1 VAPLHALGL
10 CEVRDLIARGDV
22 SPLDVA
28 RDLVATIEER
38 DPALHAYLEVAGE
51 ETIAAARELV
61 GAKEARDARAFPL
74 FGVPIA
80 VKDNICTTGT
90 RTTCASRILSRY
102 RSPYAATAV
111 ERLAAAGALV
121 VGKTNLDE
129 FGMGS
134 STENSSFGATRNPWN
149 AARVPGGSSGGSAA
163 AVAADMA
170 FAALG
175 SDTGGSIRQ
184 PASFCGVV
192 GVKPTY
198 GRVSRYGL
206 VAFASSLDQVGPI
219 AKNVRDAALLL
230 EIVCG
235 RDGRDATSLDAPPPK
250 LTGSL
255 ERGLEGLTVGVPW
268 TFLEGNLDRAVAE
281 NLERVARDLEAN
293 GVTVRAVDLPSAR
306 HAVATYYVLANA
318 EASANLARF
327 DGVRYGHRAGDCD
340 DLVSMVTRTRS
351 EGFGAEVKRRVL
363 LGTYVLSAGYYDAY
377 YAQAQKVRS
386 LAIADFDRA
395 LAQCDVV
402 MTSTAPTPAFELGE
416 KTDDPVA
423 MYQSDVLTIPASL
436 AGLPAVSVPSGLSDD
451 RLPLGVQLVGRAL
464 DEETVLRA
472 AYGIERIVD
481 FQERAYA
488 G

>member
-1 VAPLHALGL
+1 MPPLHALGL
-10 CEVRDLIARGDV
+10 CEVRDLIARGEV
-22 SPLDVA
+22 TSLDVA
-28 RDLVATIEER
+28 QDLIATIEER
-38 DPALHAYLEVAGE
+38 DPALHAYLEVAGD

-61 GAKEARDARAFPL
+61 GAKEARDVRAFPL

-80 VKDNICTTGT
+80 VKDNICTVGT
-90 RTTCASRILSRY
+90 RTTCGSRVLEHY

-111 ERLAAAGALV
+111 ERLTAAGALV

-134 STENSSFGATRNPWN
+134 STENSSVGATRNPWN
-149 AARVPGGSSGGSAA
+149 AQRVPGGSSGGSAA

-219 AKNVRDAALLL
+219 AKNVRDAALVLK
-230 EIVCG
+230 IVCG
-235 RDGRDATSLDAPPPK
+235 RDERDATSLAVPPPD
-250 LTGSL
+250 TSL
-255 ERGLEGLTVGVPW
+255 ERGLEGLTVGIPRA
-268 TFLEGNLDRAVAE
+268 FLEGNLDRAVAE
-281 NLERVARDLEAN
+281 NLERVARDLEAS
-293 GVTVRAVDLPSAR
+293 GVTVRGVDLPSAR

-327 DGVRYGHRAGDCD
+327 DGVRYGYRAPECD
-340 DLVSMVTRTRS
+340 DLISMVTRTRS
-351 EGFGAEVKRRVL
+351 VGFGAEVKRRVL

-386 LAIADFDRA
+386 LAIEDFDRA

-402 MTSTAPTPAFELGE
+402 MTPTAPTPAFELGE
-416 KTDDPVA
+416 KTEDPVA

-436 AGLPAVSVPSGLSDD
+436 AGLPAVSIPSGLSDG

-472 AYGIERIVD
+472 AYGVERVVD